1 MSVCSPAAGQH
12 VQRVTS
18 RPPHTDAW
26 AHLRRIPR
34 DDLFALLLFAMSL
47 ILSIPLWFSVHYYY
61 QLGIITC
68 IALAVANVAMNVTIF
83 GSLFLMAEGKNLIA
97 WLRGYWESNVLG
109 IALIVHHCSDG
120 QLRVGLRVRGCKSS
134 RVSDGVIGRYDSV
147 TGQLL
152 DELCLTCG
160 SSTIAVLPLGG
171 WGHRGY
177 LTGLGGKWWRVTIS
191 QWTSGELAHLPVQ
204 LRDSNGN
211 RCSLILQHALELRHL
226 RSRGFEE
233 LPLAFLLSHQA
244 LLGERRLLTAATT
257 TIEEAIER
265 IQATSRFGK
274 SKDARAIRVWLQ
286 EQLTRIKQGDLDDV
300 ASVAAAEAT
309 ATIES

>member
-1 MSVCSPAAGQH
+1 MVAGGLFVYNQFLFPWWAGRTSGRPAAPPIGHLGGLSERSFFMSVCSSADGQH

-18 RPPHTDAW
+18 RPPHTDDW

-47 ILSIPLWFSVHYYY
+47 ILSIPLWFSVHYY

-134 RVSDGVIGRYDSV
+134 RVFDGVIGHYDSV
-147 TGQLL
+147 NGQLL

-160 SSTIAVLPLGG
+160 SSTIAVLPLSGG
-171 WGHRGY
+171 AIVDTSLVSEARG
-177 LTGLGGKWWRVTIS
+177 GG
-191 QWTSGELAHLPVQ
+191 
-204 LRDSNGN
+204 
-211 RCSLILQHALELRHL
+211 
-226 RSRGFEE
+226 
-233 LPLAFLLSHQA
+233 
-244 LLGERRLLTAATT
+244 
-257 TIEEAIER
+257 
-265 IQATSRFGK
+265 
-274 SKDARAIRVWLQ
+274 
-286 EQLTRIKQGDLDDV
+286 
-300 ASVAAAEAT
+300 
-309 ATIES
+309 